1 MKCEYCNNAVPMG
14 ATRCPSCGAALSN
27 NATLSQP
34 QSVVVIQQ
42 PSGSALPSQTIT
54 STMPQQNAYLLANQK
69 SRAAYVIIGFLL
81 GEFGIHNFYAGYT
94 GRGIAQ
100 LLITILSFGLL
111 FWVSWIW
118 AVVEMLTV
126 EKDAKGV
133 PFK

>member
-1 MKCEYCNNAVPMG
+1 MKCEYCDNEVPVG
-14 ATRCPSCGAALSN
+14 AMRCPSCGAAIAN
-27 NATLSQP
+27 NPTKAQQQP
-34 QSVVVIQQ
+34 VVVIQQ
-42 PSGSALPSQTIT
+42 SSGLAQHPQTMT
-54 STMPQQNAYLLANQK
+54 STTSQQNAYLPANQK
-69 SRAAYVIIGFLL
+69 SRAAYVIIGFLF
-81 GEFGIHNFYAGYT
+81 GEFGIHDFYVGYT

-126 EKDAKGV
+126 EKDAKGI